1 MSIETLLADISSGTY
16 DSSLGKINEAL
27 ALRLK
32 TVRKQL
38 TISDYNIGDK
48 VKFNEQTGTR
58 YMVGET
64 ATIVSK
70 NRTKVVVRLDNPTG
84 RFARI
89 NPVTRQV
96 ESSNVTCPIGVLARS
111 IQLSYALRICW
122 ENHDYSCGH
131 TR

>member
-38 TISDYNIGDK
+38 TISDYNIGDR

-70 NRTKVVVRLDNPTG
+70 RRTKVVVRLDSPTG
-84 RFARI
+84 RFARV
-89 NPVTRQV
+89 NPATRQV
-96 ESSNVTCPIGVLARS
+96 ESSNVTCPIGILDL
-111 IQLSYALRICW
+111 I
-122 ENHDYSCGH
+122 
-131 TR
+131 

>member
-1 MSIETLLADISSGTY
+1 MSIETLLADISSGTH
-16 DSSLGKINEAL
+16 DSSLGKINEAV

-32 TVRKQL
+32 TVRKER
-38 TISDYNIGDK
+38 TITDYNIGDK

-64 ATIVSK
+64 ATIISK

-96 ESSNVTCPIGVLARS
+96 ESSNVTCPVGVLDL
-111 IQLSYALRICW
+111 I
-122 ENHDYSCGH
+122 
-131 TR
+131 

>member
-1 MSIETLLADISSGTY
+1 MSIETLLADISSGAY

-32 TVRKQL
+32 TVRKQR

-58 YMVGET
+58 YMV
-64 ATIVSK
+64 
-70 NRTKVVVRLDNPTG
+70 DNPTG

-96 ESSNVTCPIGVLARS
+96 ESSNVTCPVGILDL
-111 IQLSYALRICW
+111 I
-122 ENHDYSCGH
+122 
-131 TR
+131 

>member
-1 MSIETLLADISSGTY
+1 MSIETLLADIYSGTY

-27 ALRLK
+27 AIRLK
-32 TVRKQL
+32 RVRKER
-38 TISDYNIGDK
+38 TISDYNIGDR

-70 NRTKVVVRLDNPTG
+70 RRTKVVVRLDSPTG
-84 RFARI
+84 RFARL

-96 ESSNVTCPIGVLARS
+96 ESSNVTCPIGILDL
-111 IQLSYALRICW
+111 I
-122 ENHDYSCGH
+122 
-131 TR
+131 

>member
-1 MSIETLLADISSGTY
+1 MSIETLLADISSGAY

-27 ALRLK
+27 AQRLK
-32 TVRKQL
+32 TVRKQR

-84 RFARI
+84 RFARV
-89 NPVTRQV
+89 NPVTHQV
-96 ESSNVTCPIGVLARS
+96 ESSNVTCPLGILDL
-111 IQLSYALRICW
+111 I
-122 ENHDYSCGH
+122 
-131 TR
+131 

>member
-1 MSIETLLADISSGTY
+1 MTQILLEVLLEDIKSGTY
-16 DSSLGKINEAL
+16 DNDLGKISEAL
-27 ALRLK
+27 TERTKA
-32 TVRKQL
+32 VRKAR

-58 YMVGET
+58 YMIGET

-84 RFARI
+84 RFARL

-96 ESSNVTCPIGVLARS
+96 ESSNVTCPVGILDL
-111 IQLSYALRICW
+111 I
-122 ENHDYSCGH
+122 
-131 TR
+131 